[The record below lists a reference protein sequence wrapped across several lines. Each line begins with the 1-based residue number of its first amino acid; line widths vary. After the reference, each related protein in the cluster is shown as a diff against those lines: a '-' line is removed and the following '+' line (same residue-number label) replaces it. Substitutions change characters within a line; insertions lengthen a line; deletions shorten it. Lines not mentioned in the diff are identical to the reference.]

1 MHEPTPT
8 LSASLPVVRPNAF
21 VVPLGIMGLATVWR
35 AMEQLYGWPGGV
47 ADALCLVAA
56 FLSVVLGGLALAR
69 LVHEPRAVARE
80 DLSDPVQAP
89 FSVIPFIVVM
99 LLGATGL
106 APHAKSAGDVL
117 LAVGLIG
124 CLLVGGW
131 VVGGW
136 MTGSID
142 QRRAHP
148 GYLLPVLGPGLIGAL
163 AAGVLG
169 HQDLGWMCLGLG
181 LVGWL
186 IIGSVIWHRLMF
198 GPSLP
203 TPLAA
208 TIAIQIA
215 PAAVASTAYLA
226 LHGQRIDPFLLGLG
240 GFCLLM
246 VLAQVRLLPVYQRV
260 PFFPNWWGF
269 VFPWAAV
276 TELAVRWLALE
287 HPAGQRTYAALLTTA
302 ISAFVGAI
310 AIASLVTIARYVNT
324 ARPHHQ

>member
-21 VVPLGIMGLATVWR
+21 VVPLGVMGLASVWR
-35 AMEQLYGWPGGV
+35 AMEELYGWPGGV

-69 LVHEPRAVARE
+69 FVREPRAVARE

-106 APHAKSAGDVL
+106 APHAKTAGDVL

-124 CLLVGGW
+124 SLLVGAW

-136 MTGSID
+136 MSGSID

-215 PAAVASTAYLA
+215 PPAVASTAYLA
-226 LHGQRIDPFLLGLG
+226 LHGPRIDPFLLGLG

-246 VLAQVRLLPVYQRV
+246 VLAQVRLLPLYRTV

-287 HPAGQRTYAALLTTA
+287 HPAAQRTYAALLTTA
-302 ISAFVGAI
+302 ISAFVCAI
-310 AIASLVTIARYVNT
+310 AIASLVTMARHVNT
-324 ARPHHQ
+324 ARPHRQ

>member
-1 MHEPTPT
+1 MHKPTPT
-8 LSASLPVVRPNAF
+8 LFASLPVVRPNAF
-21 VVPLGIMGLATVWR
+21 VVPLGVMGLATVWR

-56 FLSVVLGGLALAR
+56 SLSVVLGGLALVR
-69 LVHEPRAVARE
+69 LVREPRAVARE

-124 CLLVGGW
+124 SLLVGGW
-131 VVGGW
+131 IVGGW

-169 HQDLGWMCLGLG
+169 QQDLGWMCLGLG

-215 PAAVASTAYLA
+215 PPAVASTAYLA
-226 LHGQRIDPFLLGLG
+226 LHGQEIDPFLLGLG

-246 VLAQVRLLPVYQRV
+246 VLAQVRLLPVYRRV
-260 PFFPNWWGF
+260 PFFPNWWAF

-287 HPAGQRTYAALLTTA
+287 HPAGQRTYAALLTAA
-302 ISAFVGAI
+302 ISGFVCAI
-310 AIASLVTIARYVNT
+310 ALASLVTIARHVNP
-324 ARPHHQ
+324 ARPHQQ

>member
-21 VVPLGIMGLATVWR
+21 VVPLGVMGLASVWR

-47 ADALCLVAA
+47 ADALSLVAA

-106 APHAKSAGDVL
+106 APHSKSAGDVL

-215 PAAVASTAYLA
+215 PPAIASIAYLA
-226 LHGQRIDPFLLGLG
+226 LHGQQIDPFLLGLG

-246 VLAQVRLLPVYQRV
+246 VLAQVRLLPVYRRV
-260 PFFPNWWGF
+260 PFFPSWWSF

-302 ISAFVGAI
+302 ISAFVCAI
-310 AIASLVTIARYVNT
+310 AIASLVTIARHVNT